1 MFKVRDLPSAA
12 WHASPVRT
20 ERGFDRI
27 VNFSD
32 ATVAIAM
39 TLLVLPLVDFG
50 GETGEHESLWELLE
64 ENSSAIFGFVLS
76 FLVIW
81 SMWVN
86 HHRVM
91 EYFADYDSRVLV
103 LHMVWLL
110 TMASIPFTTEL
121 VANPDYYEH
130 GGTALYVAV
139 LLVSSVCL
147 HLLGRHGRRH
157 PELLHDT
164 DEVRAWLAGPYSWTT
179 VFTLALILVI
189 VVVFPSV
196 GAWPMLLLFVNG
208 LLENRLAQRRAARS
222 SG

>member
-1 MFKVRDLPSAA
+1 MVRDLSPAA

-50 GETGEHESLWELLE
+50 GETGQHESLWDLLV
-64 ENSSAIFGFVLS
+64 ENYTAIFAFVLS

-91 EYFADYDSRVLV
+91 EYFADYDSRLLF
-103 LHMVWLL
+103 LHLVWLL
-110 TMASIPFTTEL
+110 TMASIPVTTEVL
-121 VANPDYYEH
+121 ANPDYYKE

-139 LLVSSVCL
+139 LLVSSISL

-157 PELLHDT
+157 PELLHDS
-164 DEVRAWLAGPYSWTT
+164 DEVKVWLAGSYTWTT
-179 VFTLALILVI
+179 VVVMAVILVI
-189 VVVFPSV
+189 VLVFPSI
-196 GAWPMLLLFVNG
+196 GAWPMLLLFVDG
-208 LLENRLAQRRAARS
+208 LVENWFAQRRAKARAS
-222 SG
+222 A

>member
-1 MFKVRDLPSAA
+1 M
-12 WHASPVRT
+12 HT

-39 TLLVLPLVDFG
+39 TLLVLPLVELG
-50 GETGEHESLWELLE
+50 GETEAGDSLWHLLS
-64 ENSSAIFGFVLS
+64 ENSSAIFGFVLG

-91 EYFADYDSRVLV
+91 EYFADYDSTVMA
-103 LHMVWLL
+103 LHLLWLL
-110 TMASIPFTTEL
+110 TMVSLPFTTQL
-121 VANPDYYEH
+121 ITNNDLYLH
-130 GGTALYVAV
+130 GATALYVAV
-139 LLVSSVCL
+139 LLVSSIAL

-157 PELLHDT
+157 RELLHESPEV
-164 DEVRAWLAGPYSWTT
+164 DEWLAGPYRWTT
-179 VFTLALILVI
+179 VAVLVLILVI

-196 GAWPMLLLFVNG
+196 GAWPMFLLFVDG
-208 LLENRLAQRRAARS
+208 FVESRLDRRRAVS
-222 SG
+222 PG

>member
-1 MFKVRDLPSAA
+1 MT
-12 WHASPVRT
+12 WHARRVRT

-39 TLLVLPLVDFG
+39 TLLVLPLVELG
-50 GETGEHESLWELLE
+50 GESAPGETVWHLVA
-64 ENSSAIFGFVLS
+64 ENEDAIFGFVLG

-91 EYFADYDSRVLV
+91 EYFADYDQRVLV
-103 LHMVWLL
+103 LHLVWLL
-110 TMASIPFTTEL
+110 TMVSIPFTTQL
-121 VANPDYYEH
+121 ITNPHLYEQ
-130 GGTALYVAV
+130 GATTLYVAV

-157 PELLHDT
+157 RALLHDGP
-164 DEVRAWLAGPYSWTT
+164 EVEQWLAGPYSWTT
-179 VFTLALILVI
+179 PAVLALILVL
-189 VVVFPSV
+189 VVVVPAA
-196 GAWPMLLLFVNG
+196 GAWPMLLLFVDG
-208 LLENRLAQRRAARS
+208 VVESRLAKRRVATR
-222 SG
+222 G